1 MCEVVRVCEA
11 VREVLG
17 CERCMTIPHQQK
29 KWSWPQLTV
38 KAWFV
43 EGGGEAMSSE
53 VGGAIRTACPQPG
66 WGHQQMLGFESTK
79 SLMSK

>member
-1 MCEVVRVCEA
+1 MLYDGV
-11 VREVLG
+11 
-17 CERCMTIPHQQK
+17 IPHQQK

-43 EGGGEAMSSE
+43 EGDGEAMSSE

-66 WGHQQMLGFESTK
+66 WGHQRMLGFESTK